1 MSLKLVSL
9 ASGSKGNCTL
19 VLSDTTAILVDAG
32 ISFARLTRELRPFGL
47 TPSKIDG
54 VVITHEHT
62 DHVCGLPRLC
72 ACAPVY
78 AHPYT
83 ATAISRR
90 QGGLCNYVEQEF
102 YDGGFTVGD
111 IDVIPFRVP
120 HDAVYPMGYTFRV
133 QGGAQ
138 VSVATDMGKPTVG
151 VFNNIKESE
160 VVLLEANHDVDM
172 LKSGPYPE
180 NLKRRILGD
189 TGHLSNDMSAVFAE
203 RLIGSAVKTILLG
216 HLSQQN
222 NLPELAT
229 GTVKGRLLQR
239 GCCDIAVDVALQD
252 CASEVF
258 EVK

>member
-1 MSLKLVSL
+1 
-9 ASGSKGNCTL
+9 
-19 VLSDTTAILVDAG
+19 
-32 ISFARLTRELRPFGL
+32 
-47 TPSKIDG
+47 
-54 VVITHEHT
+54 
-62 DHVCGLPRLC
+62 
-72 ACAPVY
+72 
-78 AHPYT
+78 
-83 ATAISRR
+83 
-90 QGGLCNYVEQEF
+90 
-102 YDGGFTVGD
+102 
-111 IDVIPFRVP
+111 
-120 HDAVYPMGYTFRV
+120 
-133 QGGAQ
+133 
-138 VSVATDMGKPTVG
+138 
-151 VFNNIKESE
+151 
-160 VVLLEANHDVDM
+160 M